1 MSWGSVEKRAVTVL
15 LDLMPI
21 LGSTRVFLCVGK
33 HLGIGEIAWWKE
45 QEGPRGIPRRWTIN
59 PTCHDTPSPRGAEL
73 QALWWAEDKL
83 PAKVQPGRGERSPAL
98 CQEAQTQGAVT

>member
-1 MSWGSVEKRAVTVL
+1 MRVL

-33 HLGIGEIAWWKE
+33 HLGIGEIAWWEKKE
-45 QEGPRGIPRRWTIN
+45 GFRGILRRWTIN
-59 PTCHDTPSPRGAEL
+59 PMCHDAPSREE
-73 QALWWAEDKL
+73 QSCKVAEDKL
-83 PAKVQPGRGERSPAL
+83 PAKTQPGRAEASAAL